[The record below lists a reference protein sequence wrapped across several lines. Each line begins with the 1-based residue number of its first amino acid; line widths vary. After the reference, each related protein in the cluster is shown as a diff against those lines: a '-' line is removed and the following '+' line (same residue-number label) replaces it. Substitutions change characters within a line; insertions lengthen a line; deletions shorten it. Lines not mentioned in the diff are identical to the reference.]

1 MRRHGEAGAQQSH
14 HRNHPVGGSREIG
27 VEEPQGF
34 DEVPGDAGFL
44 FGLAQR
50 RGHRPLVARIDA
62 AARKGHLARMPAEV
76 IGALGEQQAQSGRT
90 RDHRHQNRGRIM
102 PSNRMLRTRKATKTF
117 VLNRGTEKRAKEKLS
132 RPMCGKSGRKRSRK
146 RFAIINPIGYKT
158 KE

>member
-1 MRRHGEAGAQQSH
+1 MGQART
-14 HRNHPVGGSREIG
+14 HR
-27 VEEPQGF
+27 PQF
-34 DEVPGDAGFL
+34 VHFSETAL
-44 FGLAQR
+44 RKRGLKENKAKTAPA
-50 RGHRPLVARIDA
+50 GHRF
-62 AARKGHLARMPAEV
+62 
-76 IGALGEQQAQSGRT
+76 
-90 RDHRHQNRGRIM
+90 RHQNRGRIM